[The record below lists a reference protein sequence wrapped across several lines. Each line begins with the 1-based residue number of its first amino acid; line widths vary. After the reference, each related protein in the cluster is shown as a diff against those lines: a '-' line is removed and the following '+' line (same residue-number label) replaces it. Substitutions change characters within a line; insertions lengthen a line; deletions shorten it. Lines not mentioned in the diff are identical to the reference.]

1 MRLSD
6 LTCLAQQPGTGGIV
20 APVRAYLLTHSNTRR
35 SLAQPGGLER
45 ARRHSTICQLAKQFE
60 EIYHELARAPNDA
73 VLSRQVRPEKPVLR
87 FRRFQGHPTA
97 QKGTALILTLEA
109 VGQVSAVGQIA
120 RKQRRDD
127 GKRRSVTAPG
137 RQTQPQ
143 TTIFRHAFRLPQL
156 GSSRGPLN
164 VTITRVPAMAYAP
177 IHMHV
182 FALAALRSKLRCDK
196 IM

>member
-1 MRLSD
+1 MPSPTTWHRRDRSPGSGLSID
-6 LTCLAQQPGTGGIV
+6 AQQRAAVTGTAG
-20 APVRAYLLTHSNTRR
+20 A
-35 SLAQPGGLER
+35 LER

-73 VLSRQVRPEKPVLR
+73 ALSRQVRPEKPVLR

-127 GKRRSVTAPG
+127 GKRRLVTAPG
-137 RQTQPQ
+137 RQTQRQ

-164 VTITRVPAMAYAP
+164 VTVTRVSAIAYAP